1 MSASAGP
8 AVLRP
13 MRGDLLAAIAVDP
26 RRDGDA
32 NSRSDVARRLAAPLA
47 ILFLAIALQ
56 AYFGA
61 FGDISW
67 MLTIGEKWLDGQTP
81 YVDFVETNP
90 PASILAYMP
99 AIAAARALGAK
110 PEFVVALY
118 GFGSAA
124 AALAVSAAI
133 LRGAGLL
140 ERLGPIA
147 LGLALVAVMILPGRT
162 FDERDF
168 FAVLF
173 GLPYLAAAAARVAGA
188 AIGARAQ
195 ILAGLGA
202 GAMIAIKPP
211 YAMIVLVLAP
221 YLLARVGLPRLL
233 RSIEPYAAAA
243 CLLGYAALVAW
254 RFPAYLSDVLPT
266 VAAAYLPVRES
277 LFGLVANVGVVLW
290 IALGAMLFGVA
301 GRRVSDPLIAVP
313 ALGSLGAAAAF
324 AIQGKGWL
332 YQFYPALALI
342 ALALAAA
349 LELKRRETH
358 EIVAAILIASATLG
372 CVVALGAP
380 PVPSAIAFVLAAY
393 SAVRGRGA
401 SPAASRLAILSSGGL
416 IGAACGVY
424 CSAVPG
430 PAPEFTRALAALGP
444 HPSMA
449 AIAEGLGVGFPLVRN
464 VGGVWVQRTQG
475 LLMTAGARR
484 LIDENPDDHALAAR
498 LEPII
503 RRDRDMVAEDIER
516 HRPDALLVSRHGARF
531 NAWATSDPVL
541 AAARADYVLTMQN
554 PGKDWPVD
562 LYVRRDLVRSRPAS
576 SDIEPPPARA
586 R

>member
-1 MSASAGP
+1 MSASAEP
-8 AVLRP
+8 AALRP
-13 MRGDLLAAIAVDP
+13 MRGDLLAAIAL
-26 RRDGDA
+26 DA
-32 NSRSDVARRLAAPLA
+32 TPLA
-47 ILFLAIALQ
+47 GCVAILLLAIALQ

-90 PASILAYMP
+90 PASILLYMP
-99 AIAAARALGAK
+99 AIAVARALGAK
-110 PEFVVALY
+110 PEFAVAVY
-118 GFGSAA
+118 GFAWAA

-133 LRGAGLL
+133 LRCAGLL

-147 LGLALVAVMILPGRT
+147 LALAMLAVMILPGRT

-173 GLPYLAAAAARVAGA
+173 GLPYLAAAAARA
-188 AIGARAQ
+188 ACGPIEGRAQ

-211 YAMIVLVLAP
+211 YAIIVLVLAP
-221 YLLARVGLPRLL
+221 YLLARVGLPRML

-243 CLLGYAALVAW
+243 FLVGYSVLVAW
-254 RFPAYLSDVLPT
+254 CFPLYLSDVLPT
-266 VAAAYLPVRES
+266 VATAYLPVRES
-277 LFGLVANVGVVLW
+277 LLGLVANVGVVLW
-290 IALGAMLFGVA
+290 IALGALLFALA
-301 GRRVSDPLIAVP
+301 GRRVSEPLIAVP
-313 ALGSLGAAAAF
+313 TLGSFGAAAAY

-342 ALALAAA
+342 VLALAAA
-349 LELKRRETH
+349 LELKRCETREL
-358 EIVAAILIASATLG
+358 VASVLVASATLA
-372 CVVALGAP
+372 CVVAFGAP
-380 PVPSAIAFVLAAY
+380 PVPCAIAFVLAAY
-393 SAVRGRGA
+393 AAVRGRGA
-401 SPAASRLAILSSGGL
+401 NPDHLFLATLGSGGL
-416 IGAACGVY
+416 IGAACGIY
-424 CSAVPG
+424 CVAVPG
-430 PAPEFTRALAALGP
+430 PTPEFTRALASLRP
-444 HPSMA
+444 HPNVA

-503 RRDRDMVAEDIER
+503 RRDGEMAAEDIER
-516 HRPDALLVSRHGARF
+516 HRPDALLISQSGARF
-531 NAWATSDPVL
+531 HAWAMSDPVL
-541 AAARADYVLTMQN
+541 AAARADYVLIMQN
-554 PGKDWPVD
+554 PGKEWPVD
-562 LYVRRDLVRSRPAS
+562 LYVRRDLVRLRAAS
-576 SDIEPPPARA
+576 SDIEPPPAREP
-586 R
+586 

>member
-1 MSASAGP
+1 
-8 AVLRP
+8 
-13 MRGDLLAAIAVDP
+13 MRGDRPFAVAIEAAPFAGCIAV
-26 RRDGDA
+26 
-32 NSRSDVARRLAAPLA
+32 LL
-47 ILFLAIALQ
+47 LAIALQ

-90 PASILAYMP
+90 PASILVYMP
-99 AIAAARALGAK
+99 AIAAARALGAR
-110 PEFVVALY
+110 PEFGVAVY
-118 GFGSAA
+118 GFASAA

-140 ERLGPIA
+140 ERLGPVA
-147 LGLALVAVMILPGRT
+147 AGLALVAVMILPGRT

-173 GLPYLAAAAARVAGA
+173 GLPYLAAAAARAAGA
-188 AIGARAQ
+188 PIGARAQ

-211 YAMIVLVLAP
+211 YAMILLVLAP

-233 RSIEPYAAAA
+233 RSIEPYAAGA

-254 RFPAYLSDVLPT
+254 RFPVYLSDVLPT

-277 LFGLVANVGVVLW
+277 LLGLLANVGVVLW
-290 IALGAMLFGVA
+290 IALGALLFAVA
-301 GRRVSDPLIAVP
+301 GRRIGEPLIAVP
-313 ALGSLGAAAAF
+313 ALGSLGAAAAY

-349 LELKRRETH
+349 LELKRRETRDL
-358 EIVAAILIASATLG
+358 VAAILVASATLA
-372 CVVALGAP
+372 CVVTLGAP
-380 PVPSAIAFVLAAY
+380 PVASAIAFVLAAY
-393 SAVRGRGA
+393 AAVRGRGA
-401 SPAASRLAILSSGGL
+401 SSGASSLARLSSGGL
-416 IGAACGVY
+416 IGAVCGVY
-424 CSAVPG
+424 CAAFPG
-430 PAPEFTRALAALGP
+430 PAPEFTRALASLGP
-444 HPSMA
+444 HPSVA

-484 LIDENPDDHALAAR
+484 LIDENPDDRALAAR

-503 RRDRDMVAEDIER
+503 RRDREMVAEDIER
-516 HRPDALLVSRHGARF
+516 HRPDALLISRHGARF
-531 NAWATSDPVL
+531 HAWAMSDPAL
-541 AAARADYVLTMQN
+541 AAARADYVLTAQN

-562 LYVRRDLVRSRPAS
+562 LYVRRDLVRARPALL
-576 SDIEPPPARA
+576 DIEPPPTREP
-586 R
+586 